1 MIAPLVLW
9 VVITIGVSVGYLAY
23 LSVTSAGIFGTAVEF
38 TGIANLRSMLA
49 SSKFWSAA
57 GTTGLW
63 VVGNGLV
70 QVILAFT
77 FARLLS
83 LRTRLNNVLQ
93 IWIVLPWV
101 VPGVAAVIIWR
112 WMLSSSG
119 IVNYA
124 LQLTGLA
131 SGPVS
136 FFSTPATALIT
147 TILIN
152 SWRWFPLLAVI
163 LLAGIRNVPTEL
175 REAARVDGAT
185 ENQTWWYVVMPLLQP
200 VLYVVGLLG
209 TLWSANV
216 FDVIWLLTR
225 GGPSA
230 ATTTL
235 PVFIYES
242 AFTQFRLGGAAAAS
256 IITTLLLLI
265 FVVLF
270 LRYGWGRDLGD
281 KR

>member
-1 MIAPLVLW
+1 
-9 VVITIGVSVGYLAY
+9 
-23 LSVTSAGIFGTAVEF
+23 
-38 TGIANLRSMLA
+38 
-49 SSKFWSAA
+49 
-57 GTTGLW
+57 
-63 VVGNGLV
+63 
-70 QVILAFT
+70 
-77 FARLLS
+77 
-83 LRTRLNNVLQ
+83 
-93 IWIVLPWV
+93 
-101 VPGVAAVIIWR
+101 
-112 WMLSSSG
+112 MLSSSG

-242 AFTQFRLGGAAAAS
+242 AFTQFHLGGAAAAS
-256 IITTLLLLI
+256 IVTTILLLV

-270 LRYGWGRDLGD
+270 LRYGWGRDLGHN
-281 KR
+281 R